1 MAVTARPEISKILL
15 DLGIEPVDVYAVDNA
30 EQTYLAAL
38 KEGISTIEVA
48 SKDKKGDART
58 KILRDEIKR
67 LREKKRKKVN
77 VNKLFARRQVIPTN
91 RIKPQALL
99 PTSNDGEEGKK
110 GGMGEIHSILDNI
123 IGLLRIGNKNDK
135 KEADIN
141 KKERES
147 RKRKVRENVLESTK
161 GIAKVGKNLVKKIVS
176 PFAQILNSIGNF
188 LKVVLAGFLFNV
200 IFKWFTD
207 PENQNK
213 IITLGRFFKDWWPAL
228 TVAAL
233 AFLTPLG
240 LAVTGLVGFLATTLP
255 ILVALSKNPFV
266 IGASLFAAGGIL
278 PKFFPGLVKDV
289 GDREVEKLLEDQSKE
304 EIIDQLKEEQE
315 NRNIFQKGFEFL
327 TGKGKLREDQIYKL
341 ETGKDRNYGGFGFSG
356 ATSQQQ
362 TGSDNNTGAGSGFSD
377 VKAEP
382 NMGTFTGDGFMKEF
396 EGTAGFQKFNQGGV
410 IPGFGNKDTVPA
422 MLTPGEFVMRKDA
435 VKKYGVDTLA
445 GMNAAASTTHNT
457 TNNTLNNRSNTTTTN
472 NTLNNRSNTNTT
484 TTNNSTSNDITNNST
499 SNNIINNSTSNNI
512 TKTMGSY
519 KNGGLVQHFNKGG
532 LVGNMVEIVKDTDNS
547 STPVNLFG
555 GSNFIPAKTVGLVA
569 IEVPVTSHTERTIV
583 LPEKRITKEDQTPMK
598 VGSKTIPDIR
608 IVSPS
613 VHRAMV
619 TRFLGIHDLV
629 GV

>member
-1 MAVTARPEISKILL
+1 MAVAARPEISKILL

-38 KEGISTIEVA
+38 REGISTIEVA
-48 SKDKKGDART
+48 SKDNKGDERSR
-58 KILRDEIKR
+58 ILREEIKR
-67 LREKKRKKVN
+67 IREKKRKKVN
-77 VNKLFARRQVIPTN
+77 VDKLFARRQVIPTN

-99 PTSNDGEEGKK
+99 PGSNEGEEKK
-110 GGMGEIHSILDNI
+110 IGGIGEIHSILDNI
-123 IGLLRIGNKNDK
+123 IGILRMGNKQEK
-135 KEADIN
+135 KEAERN

-147 RKRKVRENVLESTK
+147 RKRKIKENVLESAK
-161 GIAKVGKNLVKKIVS
+161 GVVTTGKKLAKKIIS
-176 PFAQILNSIGNF
+176 PFAKILGSIGNF
-188 LKVVLAGFLFNV
+188 LKFVLAGYLFNV

-207 PENQNK
+207 PENQKK
-213 IITLGRFFKDWWPAL
+213 IETLTRFFKDWWPAL

-240 LAVTGLVGFLATTLP
+240 LAIGGLTAFLTKALP
-255 ILVALSKNPFV
+255 ALLALSKNPLV
-266 IGASLFAAGGIL
+266 AGAALFTVGGIA
-278 PKFFPGLVKDV
+278 PKIFPGLVKDV
-289 GDREVEKLLEDQSKE
+289 GDREVEELLEDQSKE

-315 NRNIFQKGFEFL
+315 NRNAFQKGFEFL

-356 ATSQQQ
+356 GNQQQ

-396 EGTAGFQKFNQGGV
+396 EGTAGFQEFNKGGV
-410 IPGFGNKDTVPA
+410 VSGAGNKDTVPA

-445 GMNAAASTTHNT
+445 GMNAAASITHNT
-457 TNNTLNNRSNTTTTN
+457 TNNTNNNRSTINTTN
-472 NTLNNRSNTNTT
+472 NT
-484 TTNNSTSNDITNNST
+484 TNNST
-499 SNNIINNSTSNNI
+499 SNNITQTI
-512 TKTMGSY
+512 GAY
-519 KNGGLVQHFNKGG
+519 KNGGLVQHFNEGG

-547 STPVNLFG
+547 PTPVNLFG
-555 GSNFIPAKTVGLVA
+555 GSNFIPAKTIGLVA
-569 IEVPVTSHTERTIV
+569 LEVPVSRTTEKTIV

-598 VGSKTIPDIR
+598 IGSKTIPDIM
-608 IVSPS
+608 IVNRSAY
-613 VHRAMV
+613 RAMT
-619 TRFLGIHDLV
+619 TRSLGIQDLV